1 MRNYLVE
8 FTGENSVFNINLVS
22 TWYIIKCSTKGSG
35 EHTAALN
42 ILLTEFSEC

>member
-22 TWYIIKCSTKGSG
+22 TWYIISV
-35 EHTAALN
+35 HH
-42 ILLTEFSEC
+42 